1 MKTNLIL
8 LFCSIV
14 IVTLV
19 VFSVSRYE
27 KHSIEVSS
35 TERVVDINEI
45 ADDMTIDVESFR
57 DLTSVFQFSI
67 HAISLATAVDTLHG
81 QTDFWSPHTQFRHLR
96 I

>member
-19 VFSVSRYE
+19 ARSVSSYE

-57 DLTSVFQFSI
+57 DFTSGFQFSI
-67 HAISLATAVDTLHG
+67 YMTSLATTVHTLHD
-81 QTDFWSPHTQFRHLR
+81 QTDFWSPQTQFRHLR